1 MGLCVTKYESSVLS
15 RNNSIITLPDDYK
28 EGTSPS
34 FRQMVDSPPVLQI
47 QLGNS
52 PPVEQTAKLIR
63 KEEAL
68 RKLWLP
74 GSIWAGTLTVNGIE
88 TPWEVHVERDS
99 TLNKISAKRVNDFD
113 HFTFI
118 SAERVEFFLAW
129 EELKDERGN
138 RSGWQEVIT
147 FEWLDTDYRLFA
159 DTLNGIIDVHRKKI
173 EGLVVD
179 NKTKSIGH
187 FEFCRIMTNKR
198 LGELGTIR
206 TPTFMSDSERASK
219 FAGAVQKTIRKEP
232 TGNVE
237 QISRSE
243 NTWNTTEK

>member
-1 MGLCVTKYESSVLS
+1 MGLCVTKHESVLGK
-15 RNNSIITLPDDYK
+15 NESIITLPD
-28 EGTSPS
+28 EFQFNEATSPS
-34 FRQMVDSPPVLQI
+34 SPQMVDSPPVLQI
-47 QLGNS
+47 KLGNS
-52 PPVEQTAKLIR
+52 PPTEQTARLIR

-88 TPWEVHVERDS
+88 APWEVHVELDS
-99 TLNKISAKRVNDFD
+99 TPNKISAKRVNDFD

-129 EELKDERGN
+129 DELKDEKGN
-138 RSGWQEVIT
+138 RTGWQEVIT
-147 FEWLDTDYRLFA
+147 FEWLDSDYRLFA
-159 DTLNGIIDVHRKKI
+159 DTLNGIMDIHEKTI

-187 FEFCRIMTNKR
+187 FEFCRIMANKR

-206 TPTFMSDSERASK
+206 TPTFISDSERTSK
-219 FAGAVQKTIRKEP
+219 FMGAVQKTIRKNP

-237 QISRSE
+237 QE
-243 NTWNTTEK
+243 